1 MTDAKTLSDLLRAP
15 AAEAHELAFIAGPG
29 DATSRTAPELR
40 ERALRRLAA
49 LDLAPGAE
57 VVMPIAAPQDFL
69 EVLWASLLGGLVPMP
84 LAPPTNEASCAKILD
99 ILGEREGAT
108 LVVDDGGLERL
119 RAAGADEAT
128 LARRRWPDP
137 ADAPADEVPREPSDV
152 AFVQYSSGSTRSPK
166 GVIIRHG
173 QALANLA
180 AIRAGSGLGPD
191 DRTLSWMPLSHD
203 MGLVGFHLAPLFAG
217 AAGQAILPTSV
228 FARTPLVWLEEAT
241 ARRSTILSSPNFGYR
256 HALRAIARK
265 GLPEDVDLYAVR
277 LVMNGAEPIS
287 VEVAREFLERLAPA
301 GLRAEAMFPVYGL
314 AEATLA
320 VTFPRLGDELRGLR
334 VARAALAPGDEVRVL
349 EAPGAEPSLVTAGCG
364 APLPGMEVRIA
375 GGDGA
380 ALPEGR
386 VGAIWMRGES
396 VTEGY
401 LDDAEATAAARKP
414 DGWFDTGDLGFVL
427 DGALFVTGRAKDL
440 VIVAGQNLYPHDLED
455 SLCAALGLDPLRVAA
470 APLRRDGEAE
480 ELAVFVQHRGAAE
493 GFADTAAAVRRH
505 LSEAY
510 GVAPGVVAPVA
521 QIPRTTSGKV
531 QRAKLSAALLAGE
544 YDGALDALA
553 PAEDA
558 AGEPSPAGGADAS
571 PAALEAMMVG
581 FCEQVLD
588 GMRFGP
594 TDNLF
599 EQGMSSIDL
608 AEIHGLIEA
617 RYPGGLDIRDF
628 FDRPTIRGLAEFLSE
643 RGASGA
649 ASGAARG

>member
-15 AAEAHELAFIAGPG
+15 AAEAHELAFISGPG
-29 DATSRTAPELR
+29 DATSLTAPELR

-49 LDLAPGAE
+49 LGLPPGAE
-57 VVMPIAAPQDFL
+57 VVMPIAAPQEFL
-69 EVLWASLLGGLVPMP
+69 EVLWASILGGLVPMP
-84 LAPPTNEASCAKILD
+84 LAPPTNESSCAKILD
-99 ILGEREGAT
+99 ILGAREGAT
-108 LVVDDGGLERL
+108 LVIDDDGLERL

-128 LARRRWPDP
+128 LARRRWPEP

-152 AFVQYSSGSTRSPK
+152 AFIQYSSGSTRSPK

-217 AAGQAILPTSV
+217 AAAQAIMPTSV

-265 GLPEDVDLYAVR
+265 GLPEEVDLSAVR

-287 VEVAREFLERLAPA
+287 VEVAREFMERLAPA
-301 GLRAEAMFPVYGL
+301 GLRPEAMFPVYGL

-320 VTFPRLGDELRGLR
+320 VTFPRLGDEIDGLR

-349 EAPGAEPSLVTAGCG
+349 EAAGEEPSLVTAGCG

-375 GGDGA
+375 GEDGA

-401 LDDAEATAAARKP
+401 LDDAEATAAARRA
-414 DGWFDTGDLGFVL
+414 DGWLDTGDLGFVRN
-427 DGALFVTGRAKDL
+427 GALYVTGRAKDL

-470 APLRRDGEAE
+470 APVRRDGEAE
-480 ELAVFVQHRGAAE
+480 ELAVFVQHRGAPE

-505 LSEAY
+505 ISEAY

-531 QRAKLSAALLAGE
+531 QRAKLAAALLAGE
-544 YDGALDALA
+544 YDDAIGALA
-553 PAEDA
+553 PDEEA
-558 AGEPSPAGGADAS
+558 AGGADAIDADAS

-581 FCEQVLD
+581 FCEEVLD

-628 FDRPTIRGLAEFLSE
+628 FDRPTIRGLAEVLSE
-643 RGASGA
+643 RVASGA
-649 ASGAARG
+649 APGAARG

>member
-265 GLPEDVDLYAVR
+265 GLPEDVDLSAVR

-628 FDRPTIRGLAEFLSE
+628 FDRPTIRGLAEVLSE
-643 RGASGA
+643 RVASGA